1 MESNMLKRAFVVLGV
16 LVAAGSAWCQQ
27 SGSSSSA
34 ALKPPPDPDT
44 VAVVNGE
51 KITRAE
57 LLEALLQQYGSTVVE
72 RLIEQKLME
81 QAAKKRGVQITD
93 ADLDRMYE
101 SYKRQSPSLQA
112 VEEWERQVGRKTIL
126 QQLKPRLIYIK
137 LGEQITQV
145 SDEELEEI
153 RASHIL
159 VRTEGVSEAVAKE
172 KIEKALSEL
181 KAGKDFAEVAKAY
194 SEDAGSASNGGDL
207 GFFGRGRMVKEFE
220 QAAFAAKVGEIVG
233 PIKTQYGYHII
244 KVTERKPASQLD
256 PNTLAD
262 KRDAAILRK
271 TNEAVRQYLN
281 EERKKA
287 QIERYKLLLENFLK
301 Q

>member
-1 MESNMLKRAFVVLGV
+1 MVSNMLKRAFVILGV
-16 LVAAGSAWCQQ
+16 LMLAGGAWCQQ
-27 SGSSSSA
+27 SESSSST

-81 QAAKKRGVQITD
+81 QAARKRGVQITD
-93 ADLDRMYE
+93 ADLNRMYE
-101 SYKRQSPSLQA
+101 SYKRQSPSVQA

-145 SDEELEEI
+145 SDEELEEV

-172 KIEKALSEL
+172 KIEKALAEL
-181 KAGKDFAEVAKAY
+181 KAGKDFAEVAKTY
-194 SEDAGSASNGGDL
+194 SEDAGSASKGGDL

-220 QAAFAAKVGEIVG
+220 QAAFAAKVGEVVG
-233 PIKTQYGYHII
+233 PIKSQYGYHII
-244 KVTERKPASQLD
+244 KVTERKPASQFD

-271 TNEAVRQYLN
+271 TSEAVRQYLN
-281 EERKKA
+281 EEKKKA